1 MNLVPVPKGMCPA
14 FYQFMAAG
22 GHRSDSGEILMIGPS
37 DTATSL
43 LREVYRQV
51 GNSATGFRRHALTPA
66 LRDAIRDF
74 LYHDVSVCEH
84 GIREGDWCSKCNAE
98 YKQAIIENTEV

>member
-1 MNLVPVPKGMCPA
+1 MISLWAVHFNERTVMNLVPVPKGMCPA

-37 DTATSL
+37 DTAKSL

-51 GNSATGFRRHALTPA
+51 DNSAQVPKQEFESRVAYCLFPTG
-66 LRDAIRDF
+66 
-74 LYHDVSVCEH
+74 
-84 GIREGDWCSKCNAE
+84 
-98 YKQAIIENTEV
+98 

>member
-37 DTATSL
+37 DTAKAFFERSTAK
-43 LREVYRQV
+43 VD
-51 GNSATGFRRHALTPA
+51 NSAQVPKQEFESRVAYCPFPTG
-66 LRDAIRDF
+66 
-74 LYHDVSVCEH
+74 
-84 GIREGDWCSKCNAE
+84 
-98 YKQAIIENTEV
+98 